1 MALISGSIPNLIN
14 GVSQQPSS
22 LRLPTQAQSV
32 KNALCS
38 VVKGLRKRP
47 PTEHVAYVTGLPTTN
62 FLTAYFHTMRL
73 QDSDG
78 VSRPYFMVVGSSG
91 ISVYNSSGV
100 QQTVT
105 DNTGG
110 YPYFSGTTD
119 YSSQISATT
128 VADYTFILSK
138 TKKAKKGTALTDAL
152 KHEAMI
158 VIKQGDYSTDY
169 KASVTHGG
177 TSYSA
182 SYTTRNSGNV
192 SHEVDAKTGHIAN
205 QLRAGLSSSLPSVF
219 TVSSTNNVIYVT
231 TTDNSE
237 FSVSATD
244 SAGDTH
250 TNAIKGV
257 VGSLKDLPSNG
268 YEGFVV
274 RVSGD
279 TAKGQDDYF
288 VKLRTTDAG
297 SDTVWKET
305 VGPSTL
311 REIDAGTLPHKLVR
325 EADGSFTF
333 SPVSWTERKAGDD
346 DTNPFPSF
354 ANYDETEYPDGQYT
368 INDIFFYK
376 NRLCLLSDENLIC
389 SASGDFFAFFNQTVL
404 TVLDDAP
411 IDIAVSNNAVSILKY
426 AVPFNNS
433 LILFSDLTQFRVT
446 SIDIFS
452 AATISVNVSTQFE
465 ASLNS
470 RPASAGKYVFFPTLR
485 GIWSGVR
492 EYFVESDNDTNDA
505 ADITAHVPEYISGEV
520 KQLVASP
527 NEDILILRS
536 SGDRQQVYVYNY
548 YWQGRDKLQSAWSQW
563 TFGNNV
569 LFTTMDKSK
578 IYFLMERAEGVAIE
592 TLNLSQDDC
601 LADTSTFG
609 IHLDRRFKRTAS
621 TDTLPYTGGSP
632 ISDTGDEL
640 VEATNV
646 ASNLDAG
653 TVVYTGVPF
662 NFEYEFS
669 PIVIKEDDNPIT
681 QGRLQIRSINI
692 VYDETSFFK
701 ASISRQGQTASI
713 KTFTGRDLDGTGSYI
728 GTLPIQ
734 SGSLKVPVLAESNNV
749 VIKLIGNSFHPTNF
763 QSAEWEATYHLRNK
777 RT

>member
-22 LRLPTQAQSV
+22 LRLPTQAQNV
-32 KNALCS
+32 KNALSS

-47 PTEHVAYVTGLPTTN
+47 PTEHVAYVTGLPTSN

-73 QDSDG
+73 QDTDG
-78 VSRPYFMVVGSSG
+78 VSRPYFMVVGASG
-91 ISVYNSSGV
+91 ISVYNSLGV

-105 DNTGG
+105 DSTGG
-110 YPYFSGTTD
+110 YGYLSGTID

-138 TKKAKKGTALTDAL
+138 TKKVKKGTTSTGPL
-152 KHEAMI
+152 KQEGMI
-158 VIKQGDYSTDY
+158 VIKQGDYSTNY
-169 KASVTHGG
+169 KASITYNS
-177 TSYSA
+177 TTYSA
-182 SYTTRNSGNV
+182 SYTTRNSGDV
-192 SHEVDAKTGHIAN
+192 AHEVDAKTDNIAS
-205 QLRAGLSSSLPSVF
+205 QLRSSLSGAVPSGF
-219 TVSSTNNVIYVT
+219 TFELDNNVIYVT
-231 TTDNSE
+231 RADNAE
-237 FSVSATD
+237 FSIDAGD

-250 TNAIKGV
+250 TKAIKGV
-257 VGSLKDLPSNG
+257 VGSLKDLPTNG
-268 YEGFVV
+268 KEGFMV

-279 TAKGQDDYF
+279 TSKGQDDYF
-288 VKLRTTDAG
+288 VKLQTTDVG

-305 VGPSTL
+305 VGPDVL
-311 REIDAGTLPHKLVR
+311 KDFDATTLPHKLVR
-325 EADGSFTF
+325 EANGTFTF
-333 SPVSWTERKAGDD
+333 SPVDWIERKAGDD

-354 ANYDETEYPDGQYT
+354 ANYDATAYPDGQYT

-411 IDIAVSNNAVSILKY
+411 IDVAVSNNAVSILKY

-446 SIDIFS
+446 NTDIFS
-452 AATISVNVSTQFE
+452 ASTISVNVSTQFE

-536 SGDRQQVYVYNY
+536 GGDRKELYVYNY
-548 YWQGRDKLQSAWSQW
+548 YWQGREKLQSAWSRW

-569 LFTTMDKSK
+569 LFAAIDKSK
-578 IYFLMERAEGVAIE
+578 IYLLVERAEGVSIE
-592 TLNLSQDDC
+592 TMNLSQDDC
-601 LADTSTFG
+601 LADTSNFG

-621 TDTLPYTGGSP
+621 TDTLPYTGGTP
-632 ISDTGDEL
+632 IAQTGNEL

-646 ASNLDAG
+646 ATNLDAG

-662 NFEYEFS
+662 DFEYEFS

-681 QGRLQIRSINI
+681 QGRLQIRSLNI
-692 VYDETSFFK
+692 VYDDTSFFQT
-701 ASISRQGQTASI
+701 SISRQGKAASI
-713 KTFTGRDLDGTGSYI
+713 KTFNGRDLDGTGSYI

-763 QSAEWEATYHLRNK
+763 QSAEWEATFHLRNK